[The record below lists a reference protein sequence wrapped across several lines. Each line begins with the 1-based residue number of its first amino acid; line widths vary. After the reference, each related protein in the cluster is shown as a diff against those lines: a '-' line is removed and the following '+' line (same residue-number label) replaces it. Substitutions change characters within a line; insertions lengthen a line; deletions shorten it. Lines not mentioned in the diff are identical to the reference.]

1 VTTTSHPE
9 KEPTDVLNMFFP
21 PITVLLGTVSVSIKI
36 ILSVHLVQRAKF
48 YHNTQSTSCVV
59 GYVFLNMEKGD
70 NYVKDKKLPDQNV
83 ECSM

>member
-1 VTTTSHPE
+1 
-9 KEPTDVLNMFFP
+9 MFFP

-70 NYVKDKKLPDQNV
+70 NYVKDKNCQTKMWSAACDFIIF
-83 ECSM
+83 